1 MSNASTPAHCIPR
14 PSEPNRLRAW
24 LLLVIAAALLG
35 WLFPEWLEPSR
46 WRMWSEASG
55 PALWLLLLVLQCSCA
70 LLMVPSLPL
79 VLASTLLYPDQPAW
93 VLLLA
98 LVGVLF
104 SALLIRANARFLQ
117 LHRQPLQ
124 RRFLRRARVWIR
136 RHGSPA
142 LCLWCMA
149 PFLPTDLGC
158 YIAAAARMPLSR
170 YLPAILVGESVL
182 CAAVVYGVAGL
193 VA

>member
-1 MSNASTPAHCIPR
+1 MSNASAAANSIPR
-14 PSEPNRLRAW
+14 QSEPGRLGVW
-24 LLLVIAAALLG
+24 LLLVIAAAMLG
-35 WLFPEWLEPSR
+35 WLFPEWLELSR
-46 WRMWSEASG
+46 WRMWSDTSG
-55 PALWLLLLVLQCSCA
+55 PALWLLLLALQCTCA

-104 SALLIRANARFLQ
+104 SALLIRANARFLR
-117 LHRQPLQ
+117 LHSQPL
-124 RRFLRRARVWIR
+124 RRRSLRRARVWIR

-170 YLPAILVGESVL
+170 YLVAILLGESVL
-182 CAAVVYGVAGL
+182 CAAVIYGVAGL
-193 VA
+193 VS